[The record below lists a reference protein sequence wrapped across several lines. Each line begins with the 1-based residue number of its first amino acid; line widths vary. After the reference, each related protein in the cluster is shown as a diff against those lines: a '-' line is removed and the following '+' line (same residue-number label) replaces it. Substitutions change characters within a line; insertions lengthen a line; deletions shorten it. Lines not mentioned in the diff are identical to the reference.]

1 MNILSNSL
9 AARLTRRVL
18 AIVALSFVSL
28 LLILKV
34 QYAMERDSLR
44 DRALLAQAADIA
56 AHISF
61 AESGRP
67 ELSLPPSLDEAYDRP
82 DRQYVFVLL
91 DDAGRVLAGSHDFNS
106 PLSVLPGDGDDPYF
120 AFVDLAGRGTYYGVT
135 APVPGASPPLFVQ
148 VAQGSIH
155 PDVLADSLVAEF
167 LEQSWAFLLV
177 LAVLIVAVT
186 VWTVHQSLS
195 PLTRLSA
202 AARGIGPGSLD
213 LRLPVGGLPEEMV
226 PLVGAVNA
234 ALARIER
241 GYAREREFT
250 ANAAH
255 ELRTPLAVLKAHI
268 ETLSGLDEV
277 PQLVEELDGIERL
290 VSQLLWLAQADAL
303 ELMPGETADLR
314 EVATGVARLLGPRAV
329 GEGRSLE
336 LTGAEAGSLVVR
348 GNSDFLA
355 LALRNLVENALA
367 HTPHGG
373 TVEIRLR
380 GGRVDVVDEGP
391 GVTPGDERRIFER
404 FVRLQPHAYG
414 GAGLGLSIAA
424 RIAEVHGGRI
434 EVAREP
440 GRGASFSLIL
450 PPGDA

>member
-1 MNILSNSL
+1 MFSNSL
-9 AARLTRRVL
+9 AARLTRRML
-18 AIVALSFVSL
+18 AIIALGFVSL

-67 ELSLPPSLDEAYDRP
+67 VLSLPPSLDNAYDRP
-82 DRQYVFVLL
+82 DRQYVFALL
-91 DDAGRVLAGSHDFNS
+91 DGAGHVLAASHDFTS
-106 PLSVLPGDGDDPYF
+106 PLAALPGAGDDPYF
-120 AFVDLAGRGTYYGVT
+120 AFADLAGRGTYYGVT
-135 APVPGASPPLFVQ
+135 APVPGATPPLFLQ

-186 VWTVHQSLS
+186 IWTVRQSVA

-202 AARGIGPGSLD
+202 LARGIGPGSLD
-213 LRLPVGGLPEEMV
+213 RRLPEEELPDEIV

-255 ELRTPLAVLKAHI
+255 ELRTPLAVLKAHL
-268 ETLSGLDEV
+268 ETLSGIDEV
-277 PQLVEELDGIERL
+277 SQLVEELGGIERL

-303 ELMPGETADLR
+303 EARQGETADLR
-314 EVATGVARLLGPRAV
+314 EVATGIARLLGPQAV
-329 GEGRSLE
+329 GAGKSLE

-348 GNSDFLA
+348 GNNDFLA

-373 TVEIRLR
+373 TVEIRLG
-380 GGRVDVVDEGP
+380 GGRIDVVDEGP
-391 GVTPGDERRIFER
+391 GVAPGDARRIFER
-404 FVRLQPHAYG
+404 FVRTRPHAYG

-424 RIAEVHGGRI
+424 RVAEVYGGRI

-440 GRGASFSLIL
+440 GRGAAFSLIV